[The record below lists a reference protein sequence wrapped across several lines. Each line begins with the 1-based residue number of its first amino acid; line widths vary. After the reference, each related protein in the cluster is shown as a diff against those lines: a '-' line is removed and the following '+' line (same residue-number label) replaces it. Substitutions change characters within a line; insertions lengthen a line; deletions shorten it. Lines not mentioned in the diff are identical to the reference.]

1 MKKLKEFLGKPL
13 VTGALFAVA
22 LALLLIG
29 SIGGTRAALTIQS
42 EYYNSEVEVLNIG
55 VALIE
60 LDADGKYQEV
70 SGKNALMGENTPIGK
85 AVKIEN
91 SESKKFYVGKKYPE
105 TLAVRN
111 TADIDEYVRVAV
123 YKYWLD
129 ENGNKFPE
137 MDSQWIELGFVT
149 TGNWSIDAEST
160 TEERTVLYYSEPIA
174 PGEDTTEFLESVSIN
189 KQATKKITKTETV
202 EGNVTKISWT
212 YDYNGKQFC
221 LEVYVDSVQDHNPDT
236 AKVSAWGVNK

>member
-55 VALIE
+55 VALVE
-60 LDADGKYQEV
+60 KDADGVFQVV
-70 SGKNALMGENTPIGK
+70 SGKDALMGENSPIGK
-85 AVKIEN
+85 TVKAEG
-91 SESKKFYVGKKYPE
+91 KLYVGKKYPE

-129 ENGNKFPE
+129 ENGDKFPE